1 MSEDELLD
9 KDLLNVLH
17 SRKGYQSLDGM
28 ATYWDCGSLYVAQKS
43 YIARVGRKKDFFH
56 ILYGLRRWLRDNA
69 LFLVTLAAAI
79 LFSWAVAGT

>member
-9 KDLLNVLH
+9 NELLNVLH

-28 ATYWDCGSLYVAQKS
+28 ATYWDCGSLYVADKS

-56 ILYGLRRWLRDNA
+56 ILFGLKRWLRDNA

-79 LFSWAVAGT
+79 LFSWAVAGA

>member
-17 SRKGYQSLDGM
+17 SRKDYQSLDGM
-28 ATYWDCGSLYVAQKS
+28 ATYWDCGSLYVAPKG

-56 ILYGLRRWLRDNA
+56 ILFGLRRWLKDNA
-69 LFLVTLAAAI
+69 LFLLALTAAI
-79 LFSWAVAGT
+79 LFSWAVAGA

>member
-1 MSEDELLD
+1 MNEDELLD

-28 ATYWDCGSLYVAQKS
+28 ATYWDCGNLYVADKS

-56 ILYGLRRWLRDNA
+56 ILFGLKRWLRDNA
-69 LFLVTLAAAI
+69 LFLVTLVAAI
-79 LFSWAVAGT
+79 LFSWAVAGA

>member
-1 MSEDELLD
+1 MNEDELLD
-9 KDLLNVLH
+9 NELLNVLH

-28 ATYWDCGSLYVAQKS
+28 ATYWDCGNLYVADKS

-56 ILYGLRRWLRDNA
+56 ILFGLKRWLRDNA

-79 LFSWAVAGT
+79 LFSWAVAGA